1 MRYKFTKEQ
10 KEEIEN
16 ARRENKEKQTER
28 RLYALSL
35 RADGVKLE
43 EIATRTGYRRS
54 SVSALIRKY
63 FQQGIKAVVGNHCGG
78 NRRNMS
84 IEREA
89 ALLEKHREPAE
100 KGHMLDVQEFK
111 QEYEREVGHRIGS
124 GQIYR
129 VLNRH
134 GWRKVMPRSKHPKR
148 ASEEEI
154 ASSKKLTLESGKC

>member
-10 KEEIEN
+10 KGEIEK

-28 RLYALSL
+28 RLNALSL

-43 EIATRTGYRRS
+43 EIARRTGYQRS

-63 FQQGIKAVVGNHCGG
+63 FQQGLKAVVGNHCGG

-84 IEREA
+84 VEREA
-89 ALLEKHREPAE
+89 ALLEKHREKAE

-129 VLNRH
+129 VLHRH

-154 ASSKKLTLESGKC
+154 ASSKKLTLESGRC